1 MHLSPQWIRLG
12 RVAAASIVASPIGHL
27 AAREHPHPRALGR
40 EAEPHGRRGSRASD
54 SSGSPTG
61 PRSRSR
67 TGSSSTAAR
76 CGCTRISTEQ
86 IE

>member
-27 AAREHPHPRALGR
+27 AAREHPHALGR
-40 EAEPHGRRGSRASD
+40 DAEPQGRWGSRASD

-76 CGCTRISTEQ
+76 CRCTRISTEQ